1 MEANTMVVGKQY
13 SLSEIFS
20 DNFDFFIPSYQR
32 PFSWTVEQAEELY
45 TDLLSSWRENEN
57 EEYFLGS
64 IVLIKAERDPRAE
77 VVDGQQRLTTLTMLL
92 AAIATRFDGDRQDS
106 LLKKLKG
113 QGDALEGRQDRPR
126 LTLRERDAEFFLNVQ
141 QLNFH
146 SIYNA
151 DDTCLSDA
159 QINIKRICSEFR
171 RRIDEDF
178 QSEDNEKLFSF
189 ARYINNKSY
198 IVGVSTPNKDSAF
211 RVFTVLNSRGL
222 DLRPSDLLKASLIGN
237 LDESK
242 RERYTESWETLEND
256 IGREKFNDLF
266 GHIRMILSKAKQRKN
281 IVSELQEI
289 MTERTIEPIDFIEKY
304 LEPLG
309 EVFNR
314 VINAEHTSTE
324 DPKKINNLLIWL
336 SRIDNSD
343 WIPPAIAYYRNS
355 NNDKDLLIFFT
366 GLEKLAAYMCL
377 TRTGINARIRR
388 YGEVLNTIERGE
400 VLGDDSPLWLTPEEK
415 DEMINIASGE
425 VYKMQNNP
433 RKYLLLRLDSL
444 IADAGAIYDHDVVS
458 IEHVLPQTLNRK
470 HWDATVWSDE
480 NHSEWLHKL
489 GNLILLSSNR
499 NRAARN
505 YDFKT
510 KKEKYFVSN
519 GVTTFALSTS
529 IVSHDI
535 WTPETVRERQ
545 EKLLAV
551 LRERWINR

>member
-1 MEANTMVVGKQY
+1 MIVGKQFP
-13 SLSEIFS
+13 LSEIFS
-20 DNFDFFIPSYQR
+20 DSFDFIIPSYQR
-32 PFSWTVEQAEELY
+32 PFSWTVEQAGELY
-45 TDLLSSWRENEN
+45 SDLLSSWRANEN

-64 IVLIKAERDPRAE
+64 IVLIKAEHNPRAE

-92 AAIATRFDGDRQDS
+92 AAIATRFGDERQAS
-106 LLKKLKG
+106 LLKRLRG
-113 QGDALEGRQDRPR
+113 QGDALEGRRDRPR
-126 LTLRERDAEFFLNVQ
+126 LTLRERDAEFFSNVQ
-141 QLNFH
+141 RLNFEA
-146 SIYNA
+146 IDNA
-151 DDTCLSDA
+151 DDARLSDA
-159 QINIKRICSEFR
+159 QINIKRICAEFR

-178 QSEDNEKLFSF
+178 PFEDEDNEKLFSF
-189 ARYINNKSY
+189 ARYVNNKSY
-198 IVGVSTPNKDSAF
+198 IVGVSTPNEDSAF

-237 LDESK
+237 LDEEE

-266 GHIRMILSKAKQRKN
+266 GHIRMILSKVKQRKN
-281 IVSELQEI
+281 IVSELQGI
-289 MTERTIEPIDFIEKY
+289 LTERQINPRVFIDSY

-309 EVFNR
+309 EAFNR
-314 VINAEHTSTE
+314 VINAEHTSVA
-324 DPKKINNLLIWL
+324 DPTRINNLLVWL

-343 WIPPAIAYYRNS
+343 WIPPAIAYYRS
-355 NNDKDLLIFFT
+355 NNNDEELLRFFT

-377 TRTGINARIRR
+377 SRTGINARIRR
-388 YGEVLNTIERGE
+388 YGEVLNRIEHGE
-400 VLGDDSPLWLTPEEK
+400 VLKEDSQLWLTQQEK
-415 DEMINIASGE
+415 NEMIDIASGE

-458 IEHVLPQTLNRK
+458 IEHVLPQTLNRRY
-470 HWDATVWSDE
+470 WDAADWSDE
-480 NHSEWLHKL
+480 DHSEWLHRL

-499 NRAARN
+499 NRAMRN

-510 KKEKYFVSN
+510 KKEGYFMIN

-529 IVSHDI
+529 IVNQDV

-545 EKLLAV
+545 EKLIDV
-551 LRERWINR
+551 LRKRWID